1 MKVTISEKQL
11 NRVKDKLTIEEQNY
25 LDQILKGGQ
34 DLINKG
40 IDKAKELIPGTDVVK
55 KSTDDPKKADLVGND
70 VDKFLTTLN
79 NINATIN
86 QQARGTMRF
95 QQDVESVQ
103 IALSLLGYSLPKYGV
118 DGLFGPETAA
128 AINKYKKDKQLV
140 ETFEQTKKEF
150 LEELQ
155 MVRLGDTSY
164 SNVDNDNDSTKN
176 DKVNQ
181 ALLDD
186 IQKAAESVGVN
197 VVITTAKTGHND
209 FTTSG
214 KKSRHG
220 SGVAVDVSILNG
232 ERCKA
237 SGPKNN
243 CTKFNEAGN
252 ALKDAL
258 VALGYRWN
266 SESGN
271 DKAVLWQTSIGG
283 NHYNHLHI
291 SNKAG
296 ASDGELETV
305 VGGATIT
312 AKLADSLHDQVK
324 AKNITSADLDKFIDP
339 AIKSG
344 GGAEF
349 TDLDLN
355 TTEGYE
361 AYAKICDN
369 YIDSRNPN
377 SPINGRMMADSARNV
392 FERYRKYV
400 PPELALAQ
408 AALEGG
414 IDAKPGSRPTRTRNP
429 FNVGNTETKD
439 RSFNSY
445 QEGVDAYYTLMA
457 RNYLVGGK
465 TAATLANDFRNGAG
479 NRYAS
484 AENYESALVELIN
497 SIRKRNEPVYA
508 SLNLDEGVL
517 NEDLLTEADK
527 RQAIKNAFGF
537 GDDWANEFHNMS
549 DKLSAWI
556 ADSTVKKL
564 LQSGEA
570 RDGQRS
576 TLIDAMN
583 TSGPQGYR
591 PWQELK
597 TGFEYILHWLRSP
610 RRDQINVRDL
620 TYDEAYG
627 NAQEW
632 HDNLETRTQE
642 NFQENGDVFIDYRNS
657 NGVGYYWVH
666 LHKNYCPEE
675 ADRMGHCGRS
685 SGSGQGQLISFRR
698 INEFGEG
705 ASLLTVD
712 YRPGGVLGD
721 FHRHGN
727 KKPTARFHRQIMDFL
742 VNQTYP
748 VTALVRDGVHRY
760 EDNFQLRDLSIEQ
773 RREVYSQNPA
783 LKYNIDDPASIE
795 FIVND
800 LISGDLSLNAYR
812 GDALIK
818 LIRKSKSMGKQ
829 NEFKALF
836 DHDTIINF
844 YNQPPSSESDKEAFI
859 SEFSDV
865 INRYLKDLI
874 DEGDNNDG
882 VETFKNSLR
891 YISQNFFRGYEALCP
906 YIDYGFKKFNN
917 DHAEILGVRGIKRTI
932 LSCTDSID
940 LLHRFS
946 ENKPT
951 DRNGNLMVKT
961 EDGFWGLIKGN
972 GDTILHPRFKAIE
985 IAPMDRTG
993 KSYIVK
999 NVNNEFFTYNIESG
1013 ETKKLP
1019 SKNR

>member
-1 MKVTISEKQL
+1 MKVAISEEQL
-11 NRVKDKLTIEEQNY
+11 KRVKENLTIEEQDY

-40 IDKAKELIPGTDVVK
+40 IDKAKELIPGTDVPK
-55 KSTDDPKKADLVGND
+55 KSTDDPKKADFVGND
-70 VDKFLTTLN
+70 VDKFLNTLG
-79 NINATIN
+79 NINSTIT
-86 QQARGTMRF
+86 QQAKGSMRF

-128 AINKYKKDKQLV
+128 AVNKYKKDKQIV

-150 LEELQ
+150 LQELE
-155 MVRLGDTSY
+155 MVTLGNTNY

-186 IQKAAESVGVN
+186 IQKAADSAGVK
-197 VVITTAKTGHND
+197 VVITTAKSGHNEL
-209 FTTSG
+209 TTSG
-214 KKSRHG
+214 RKSRHG
-220 SGVAVDVSILNG
+220 SGVAVDITVLNG

-252 ALKDAL
+252 ALKNAL
-258 VALGYRWN
+258 VALGYKWN

-271 DKAVLWQTSIGG
+271 DKAVLWQTSMGG

-296 ASDGELETV
+296 ASDGELESV
-305 VGGATIT
+305 AGGATIT

-324 AKNITSADLDKFIDP
+324 SKNITSADLNKYVDP

-344 GGAEF
+344 GSIDF
-349 TDLDLN
+349 TDLDLS
-355 TTEGYE
+355 TSEGYE
-361 AYAKICDN
+361 AYTKICDN
-369 YIDSRNPN
+369 YIDSRNGN
-377 SPINGRMMADSARNV
+377 SPIDGRMMADSARGV
-392 FERYRKYV
+392 YERYHKYV

-408 AALEGG
+408 ATLEGG
-414 IDAKPGSRPTRTRNP
+414 IDAKPGSRPVTTRNP
-429 FNVGNTETKD
+429 FNVGNTETKN
-439 RSFNSY
+439 RTFNSF
-445 QEGVDAYYTLMA
+445 QEGVDAYYTLIA

-465 TAATLANDFRNGAG
+465 TAASLANDFRNGAG
-479 NRYAS
+479 NKYAS
-484 AENYESALVELIN
+484 AENYESGLKDLIK

-508 SLNLDEGVL
+508 SLNLKKSETIS
-517 NEDLLTEADK
+517 EELLLEADK

-556 ADSTVKKL
+556 ADTTVKKL
-564 LQSGEA
+564 LQSGAA
-570 RDGQRS
+570 RDGQRT

-583 TSGPQGYR
+583 TSGPNGYR

-597 TGFEYILHWLRSP
+597 TGFEYILHWIRSP

-642 NFQENGDVFIDYRNS
+642 NFEETGDVFIDYRNS
-657 NGVGYYWVH
+657 SGVGYYWVH

-685 SGSGQGQLISFRR
+685 SGSGNGQLISFRR

-727 KKPTARFHRQIMDFL
+727 KKPTARFHKQIMDFL

-760 EDNFQLRDLSIEQ
+760 EDNFQLSDLSLQQ
-773 RREVYSQNPA
+773 RREVYEQNPS
-783 LKYNIDDPASIE
+783 LKYNINDAASIE

-800 LISGDLSLNAYR
+800 LISGELSLNAYR

-818 LIRKSKSMGKQ
+818 LLRKSKSMGKE
-829 NEFKALF
+829 NEFKALI
-836 DHDTIINF
+836 DHNTIINF
-844 YNQPPSSESDKEAFI
+844 YLQPPSGETDKEVFI
-859 SEFSDV
+859 NEFSDE
-865 INRYLKDLI
+865 INEYLKGLVN
-874 DEGDNNDG
+874 EGDGDENL
-882 VETFKNSLR
+882 ETFKNSLR
-891 YISQNFFRGYEALCP
+891 YISQHFFRGYEALCP
-906 YIDYGFKKFNN
+906 YIDYGFRKFPDN
-917 DHAEILGVRGIKRTI
+917 HPEILGVRGIKRTI
-932 LSCTDSID
+932 LACTDSID
-940 LLHRFS
+940 FLHRFT
-946 ENKPT
+946 ENKPM
-951 DRNGNLMVKT
+951 DRNGNMAVKT
-961 EDGFWGLIKGN
+961 EDGLWGLVNRN
-972 GDTILHPRFKAIE
+972 GETLLHPRFNAVE
-985 IAPMDRTG
+985 ISPMDRSG

-999 NVNNEFFTYNIESG
+999 NVNNDFFIYNVDTGESKRL
-1013 ETKKLP
+1013 ERK
-1019 SKNR
+1019 R